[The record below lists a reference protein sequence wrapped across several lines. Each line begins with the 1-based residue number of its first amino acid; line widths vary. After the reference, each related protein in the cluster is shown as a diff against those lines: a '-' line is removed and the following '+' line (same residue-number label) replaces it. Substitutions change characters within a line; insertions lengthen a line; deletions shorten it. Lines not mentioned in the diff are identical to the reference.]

1 MKFTK
6 EQLLDTLKGALT
18 KNGKHLAISEKT
30 LKSLTDNLYA
40 IGVNE
45 ETELEEYAKTVLPT
59 VESLRGNYEHDNA
72 QFIKTFTEKWNS
84 EHPAPAPPNEPVPPS
99 EGDSEILKELKN
111 LKEEL
116 SKEKAARTAEKNKAE
131 FISKMEEK
139 GVKDSKWVAAYMS
152 NCPITDTTDIEK
164 QSESALEFYN
174 INHSSR
180 NTNYTPSPTGQG
192 EPSKPDFSSV
202 INIIKRNRMEE

>member
-6 EQLLDTLKGALT
+6 EQLLDTLKSALT

-45 ETELEEYAKTVLPT
+45 ETELEEFAKTVLPT

-72 QFIKTFTEKWNS
+72 QFVKTFTEDWNS
-84 EHPAPAPPNEPVPPS
+84 KHPTPKNEPTPS
-99 EGDSEILKELKN
+99 SDNNSEILKELN
-111 LKEEL
+111 ILREEL
-116 SKEKAARTAEKNKAE
+116 SKEKAARTAERNKAE
-131 FISKMEEK
+131 FISKLEEK
-139 GVKDSKWVAAYMS
+139 GVKDSKWVAAYIS

-164 QSESALEFYN
+164 QSAAALEFYN
-174 INHSSR
+174 INHSSKS
-180 NTNYTPSPTGQG
+180 TNYTPSPTGQG